1 MIIEPAN
8 DPMGQAIDDFFNGRK
23 TAKLFNST
31 QYTCEDEFPIDYL
44 FRTWDEMPKIEKTM
58 LNLAQGDILDV
69 GAAAGAHS
77 LHLQEKGLHVTAL
90 DNSRLSANVMKAR
103 GIQNVELCDFFDYK
117 GKFDTILLLMNG
129 IGICGTLDKLPNL
142 LKHCKTL
149 LKPNA
154 QILFDSSDLIYLFT
168 DDDGSCEIDLNGSYY
183 GEVIYK
189 MRYRRI
195 RCNPFKWLYVDY
207 ETIASIAK
215 ENGFN
220 CELIVNGDHFD
231 YGAKLTLKD

>member
-1 MIIEPAN
+1 
-8 DPMGQAIDDFFNGRK
+8 
-23 TAKLFNST
+23 
-31 QYTCEDEFPIDYL
+31 
-44 FRTWDEMPKIEKTM
+44 
-58 LNLAQGDILDV
+58 
-69 GAAAGAHS
+69 
-77 LHLQEKGLHVTAL
+77 
-90 DNSRLSANVMKAR
+90 
-103 GIQNVELCDFFDYK
+103 
-117 GKFDTILLLMNG
+117 MNG

-195 RCNPFKWLYVDY
+195 HSNPFKWLYVDY
-207 ETIASIAK
+207 ETIAPIAK